1 MKESFNLIDREW
13 IPCSLLDGS
22 TRQFSL
28 QDLFAN
34 AHRIRDVSPDLS
46 LEKIA
51 LYRFLLAIL
60 HRNFGPASTGEW
72 QRLWQADK
80 FDENVLEGYF
90 SKWYSRFDL
99 FDEQH
104 PFYQK
109 NNIKAK
115 TQNWIRYRYYLA
127 MYHYAGGNNAT
138 LFDHHTYEDEL
149 VFSYP
154 EAARILITAQ
164 SFTFGNRT
172 YKDGP
177 AARGVNF
184 LLLGETLFHTLLL
197 NLIRYDAGKPM
208 PIIGQDLPAWEQD
221 DPFDP
226 PRTKPLGYLDYLTW
240 QARQILLHPEA
251 EIDGVRLL
259 QMDDGLQL
267 DVAREPFTQNPMMAY
282 SLNEKPSKGQSP
294 YLSVKYE
301 ERKALWRSSTV
312 LMQQTRLDKHLAPS
326 AIDWVQECDVSIDDV
341 CMNSIGISS
350 YQGKVFFYQE
360 EFFFY
365 PAIYLKFPALIAYI
379 EIGLTKAEKVH
390 QKLWSAVSAF
400 AKTLLSPHIDHDGG
414 REPDTKDKQALM
426 EHLFAEEQYWT
437 WLEPAFHAFV
447 FNVPKDPEKAL
458 QEWNETL
465 QKCAWQAL
473 EHARQYAGSSSDA
486 LKAGARASRVLAGG
500 LHKLYGKE
508 KE

>member
-1 MKESFNLIDREW
+1 MKKSFNLIDREW

-22 TRQFSL
+22 KCQFGL

-72 QRLWQADK
+72 QRLWQAGK
-80 FDENVLEGYF
+80 FDENVLTKYF

-104 PFYQK
+104 PFYQT
-109 NNIKAK
+109 IKIEAEVRPVLGYCF
-115 TQNWIRYRYYLA
+115 QLA
-127 MYHYAGGNNAT
+127 VFHMASGNNAT
-138 LFDHHTYEDEL
+138 LFDHHTDEDEL
-149 VFSYP
+149 LLSYP
-154 EAARILITAQ
+154 EAARLLITAQ
-164 SFTFGNRT
+164 SFAFGFRKF
-172 YKDGP
+172 KDGP

-184 LLLGETLFHTLLL
+184 FLLGETLFHTLLL

-208 PIIGQDLPAWEQD
+208 PIIEQDLPAWEQD

-240 QARQILLHPEA
+240 QARQILLRPEA
-251 EIDGVRLL
+251 ETDTVRLV
-259 QMDDGLQL
+259 QVDNGLKL
-267 DVAREPFTQNPMMAY
+267 DVAGEPFTRNPMMAY

-294 YLSVKYE
+294 YRLLKYQE
-301 ERKALWRSSTV
+301 GKALWRDSTALMETSSP
-312 LMQQTRLDKHLAPS
+312 QQFPPLA
-326 AIDWVQECDVSIDDV
+326 INWIQECDVPIDDIRI
-341 CMNSIGISS
+341 NSIGISS
-350 YQGKVFFYQE
+350 DQGKVNYYLE
-360 EFFFY
+360 ELFSY
-365 PAIYLKFPALIAYI
+365 PVEYLKDPMLVATI
-379 EIGLTKAEKVH
+379 ETGLTYAGEVRK
-390 QKLWSAVSAF
+390 KLWGSVSAL
-400 AKTLLSPHIDHDGG
+400 AETLLSPHIDHDGG